1 MLSRELIGDDSV
13 SSSESSDSVTE
24 SQNSSQISVKP
35 KRIDRSLR
43 FGNFLILFK
52 PMFWL
57 VDLKKGRGRYS
68 CLHFRTRTT
77 PSKPRCACR
86 SQSLPIW
93 NILFWPS
100 PTKPLWSW
108 LRSSDTSWRR
118 QDSQP
123 RLCSHLEK
131 HVSNS
136 KCCRDYRCDF
146 NTADK
151 QIRTRIKVQ
160 ICLRVTKKF
169 ASDFDTIER
178 ALHYQISG

>member
-1 MLSRELIGDDSV
+1 
-13 SSSESSDSVTE
+13 
-24 SQNSSQISVKP
+24 
-35 KRIDRSLR
+35 
-43 FGNFLILFK
+43 
-52 PMFWL
+52 MFWQ
-57 VDLKKGRGRYS
+57 VHLKKGRGRYS

-151 QIRTRIKVQ
+151 QIRTRINVQ

-169 ASDFDTIER
+169 ASDFDTHWTCTSLSNFRRIGLPDR
-178 ALHYQISG
+178 FCRHGFSGVVCHMRTYVPAQIFCA